1 MKERQGVA
9 NILVHL
15 ERKTEEFANNIALGI
30 KTHFGWKEFTYRG
43 IGLMSR
49 KIASYFIDDIQ
60 LKKGD
65 RVAILSESRP
75 EYGAC
80 VFATVM
86 AGAIVVPL
94 DIKLTQYEL
103 KSILSNCEPTVIMA
117 SQSKLEVALEM
128 QKQIPSIQHV
138 ILMDEPSNDNL
149 TFTSIYTL
157 PNKFE
162 NKWRHRSSRSTALI
176 IYTSGTTG
184 APKGVEISYRNMMAQ
199 LNDMAPI
206 YKYLFGDKQ
215 INVLSIL
222 PMNHLFELTVGFSVF
237 LSWGLS
243 VYYTQS
249 LKPKDILSTM
259 QEKKVN
265 FMIVVPAFLKLLK
278 AGIEQEINASS
289 KFVQVMFKVMFFIAG
304 LIPNYAIRRMIFSR
318 VQKKFGGH
326 FYGCISGG
334 AALDPKVGMFFDT
347 MGIRVYQGY
356 GLTEMSPVVSVNYDR
371 KGAMS
376 SIGRPLNSVETKI
389 DETSGEIL
397 LRGPSLMKG
406 YYKNPEMTA
415 QVIDEN
421 GWYHTGDI
429 GRIDNKGYLYITGR
443 IKNMIVLSG
452 GKKVFPEEVETVME
466 SSEHFAEVCVF
477 GYSRTSGAKEG
488 TEDVAIVVVPKDS
501 VIAKYGDDKKA
512 LEDFVKVEV
521 KHLSNQLASYKR
533 PMYVFV
539 TTEPLPKTTTR
550 KVKRREVK
558 ELVGV

>member
-1 MKERQGVA
+1 MAKERHGVY
-9 NILVHL
+9 NILTHL
-15 ERKTEEFANNIALGI
+15 ESKTEQYANNIALGI

-60 LKKGD
+60 LKKGE

-80 VFATVM
+80 MFATIM
-86 AGAIVVPL
+86 AGGIGVPL
-94 DIKLTQYEL
+94 DVKLTKYEL

-117 SQSKLEVALEM
+117 SQHYLETAIELQKEVA
-128 QKQIPSIQHV
+128 SIQHV
-138 ILMDEPSNDNL
+138 ICMEEPFHNL
-149 TFTSIYTL
+149 TLPSIYTL
-157 PNKFE
+157 PNKYE

-184 APKGVEISYRNMMAQ
+184 APKGVEISYRNIMAQ
-199 LNDMAPI
+199 LNDMEPI
-206 YKYLFGDKQ
+206 YEYIFGGKQ
-215 INVLSIL
+215 VNVLSIL

-265 FMIVVPAFLKLLK
+265 FMIVVPAFLKLLT
-278 AGIEQEINASS
+278 AGVEQEIKQSS
-289 KFVQVMFKVMFFIAG
+289 PFIQIMFKIMFFVAG
-304 LIPNYAIRRMIFSR
+304 LIPSYAIRKKIFGKIH
-318 VQKKFGGH
+318 QKFGGN

-334 AALDPKVGMFFDT
+334 AALDPNVGKFFET
-347 MGIRVYQGY
+347 IGIRVMQGY
-356 GLTEMSPVVSVNYDR
+356 GLTEMSPVVSVNHDR
-371 KGAMS
+371 RGLMN
-376 SIGRPLNSVETKI
+376 SIGRPLNSVQAKI
-389 DETSGEIL
+389 DEETGEIL
-397 LRGPSLMKG
+397 LSGPSLMKG

-415 QVIDEN
+415 QVIDED

-429 GRIDNKGYLYITGR
+429 GEIDKQGYLYITGR

-466 SSEHFAEVCVF
+466 TNDNFAEICVF
-477 GYSRTSGAKEG
+477 GYSRTTGA
-488 TEDVAIVVVPKDS
+488 IIVVPKNS
-501 VIAKYGDDKKA
+501 VVDKFGDDKA
-512 LEDFVKVEV
+512 GLENFIKGEV
-521 KHLSNQLASYKR
+521 KMLSSHLAPYKR
-533 PMYVFV
+533 PTYIFV
-539 TTEPLPKTTTR
+539 TTTPLPKTTTL
-550 KVKRREVK
+550 KVKRKEVK
-558 ELVGV
+558 ELVAV